1 MKSCMRD
8 CLPAVLLRN
17 ITSVMDDLKATD
29 GSGDY
34 LGEKL
39 CLEKKFCR
47 WLSMLREPFREQHS
61 SACWPCLCQAAHT
74 TFYIQSPPPPPYKGL
89 SNGGIHLLGAV
100 VFSCQRTKQLSRGN
114 LTCDCQPRRWYVSRV
129 QWFQM
134 SDVLLPG
141 GGQCPFHTVLGPA
154 SLQKLRLQLQISKL
168 STHLCGIKQNE
179 THKSSCLRPF
189 CGSRICSHHPW
200 SCFTHHDAWRQVKG
214 ETEDKAGGRGKE
226 RKSACNSS
234 KTAED

>member
-1 MKSCMRD
+1 MTWKPQTGVPIISARSCAWKKSLAGD
-8 CLPAVLLRN
+8 CQCWENRSKSNIPLPVGPVCVRRL
-17 ITSVMDDLKATD
+17 TQ
-29 GSGDY
+29 
-34 LGEKL
+34 
-39 CLEKKFCR
+39 
-47 WLSMLREPFREQHS
+47 PF
-61 SACWPCLCQAAHT
+61 
-74 TFYIQSPPPPPYKGL
+74 TFSPPPYKGL

-114 LTCDCQPRRWYVSRV
+114 LTCDYQPRRWYVSRV

-134 SDVLLPG
+134 SDALLPG
-141 GGQCPFHTVLGPA
+141 GGQCPFHTILGPA
-154 SLQKLRLQLQISKL
+154 SLWKLRLQLQISKL

-189 CGSRICSHHPW
+189 CGSRIWSHHPW

-226 RKSACNSS
+226 RKSAFNSS